1 MNETIAKL
9 EKEIEY
15 LSFKVARLQAY
26 EEIFDSMVHQLAE
39 VKKEIPITVTC
50 KYRELTGHPRKRN
63 NGKQCPPGC
72 QILLTKANR
81 VWGAGCQASYGMK
94 TARGKQ
100 ND

>member
-39 VKKEIPITVTC
+39 AKKEIPITVTC

-81 VWGAGCQASYGMK
+81 VWGTKCQSAYNMK
-94 TARGKQ
+94 QKREK
-100 ND
+100 